1 MIGRSHKTVR
11 AHFSA
16 HVSVQT
22 KPWVRLGHNS
32 NSEWSNKLCI
42 THTSSS
48 RPARAT
54 AAEYNPQAQTTHIY
68 VYSEAVGEGRR
79 EEREEEKE
87 ARTKGVFLLQNN
99 NNLDLEDN
107 ATLRQWQADPMRRGP
122 QPRKVWTKNGCA
134 SRGRAEHT
142 TPPPA
147 TTSAARSSSSI
158 RSQTERYVSIERQLK
173 HGFDHFITCQLLLP
187 RRKQPPRTSLP
198 QPGKEVA
205 TRYLSI
211 KRAQRLQSV
220 DVIIRQLRGRS
231 STVQV
236 TVTGKPTADVSAQ
249 CVRHAARR
257 ESHAAKGEPGG
268 AGAIYYVLVRW
279 YIVSQ
284 GARRGT
290 HAQLGRAKAKA
301 SSAPAARHTR
311 YRSVLSLV
319 RTGGSQP
326 QTPPRISGLPQTH
339 SAPAGNHRRKCG
351 IIIGSPPPERAH
363 FSAHVSV
370 QTKPW
375 VRLGHNSMWA
385 SARRAA
391 GPPLV
396 HQCRSLCITHTSSSR
411 PARATAAEYNP
422 QAQTTHIYVY
432 SEAVYFSCKKQQQP
446 RPRRQCHSAAVAGGS
461 DAARPS
467 APKGDKCSEVVRSP
481 SDKVWT
487 KNGCASRGR
496 AEHTTPPP
504 ATTSAARS
512 SSSIRSQTER
522 YVSIERQLKHGF
534 DHFITCQLLLPR
546 RKQPPRTSLP
556 QPGKEVATRYLSI
569 KRAQRLQSV
578 DVIIRHTRAEGRATT
593 GGTPPPPAPIQR
605 ALSGPTALGQLTPS
619 TSKAAEARGRSS
631 TVQVTVTGKPTADV
645 SAQCVRHAARRES
658 HAAKGEPGGAGAI
671 YYVLVRWYI
680 VSQGA
685 RRGTHAQ
692 LGRAKAKASSAP
704 AARHTRYRSVL
715 SLVRTGGSQPQTPPR
730 ISGLLRHTAHRLEIV
745 DRRKCGI
752 IIGSPPPERAHF
764 SAHVSVQTKPW
775 VRLGHN
781 SNSEWSNKL
790 CITHTS
796 SSRPARATAAEYNP
810 QAQTTHIYVYSEAA
824 RTKGVFLLQNNNNLD
839 LEDNATLRQW
849 QADPMRRGPQPRK
862 VWTKNGCASRGRAEH
877 TTPPPATTSAARSS
891 SSIRSQTER
900 YVSIERQLKHGFDH
914 FITCQLLLPRRK
926 QPPRTSLPQ
935 PGKEVATRYLSIKRA
950 QRLQSV
956 DVIIRHTRAEGRATT
971 GGTPPPP
978 APIQRALSGPTALGQ
993 LTPSTSK
1000 AAEARGRS
1008 STVQVTVTGKP
1019 TADVSAQCV
1028 RHAARR
1034 ESHAA
1039 KGEPGGAGAI
1049 YYVLVRWYIVS
1060 QGARRGTHAQL
1071 GRAKAKASSAPAAR
1085 HTRYRSVLS
1094 LVRTGGS
1101 QPQTPPRISGLPQ
1114 THSAP
1119 AGNHRRKCGIIIGSP
1134 PPERAHFSAHVS
1146 VQTKP
1151 WVRLGHNSNSEWSN
1165 KLCITHTSSSRPA
1178 RATAAEYNPQAQ
1190 TTHIYVYSEA
1200 VGEGEKRGEG
1210 GRKRGTHKRCISL
1223 AKQQQPRPRR
1233 QCHSAAVAGGSDA
1246 ARPSAPKGDKCSE
1259 VVRSPSDKV
1268 WTKNGCA
1275 SRGRAEHTTPPPA
1288 TTSAAR
1294 SSSSIRSQTERYVSI
1309 ERQLKHGFDH
1319 FITCQLL
1326 LPRRKQPPRTSL
1338 PQPGKEVATRYLS
1351 IKRAQRLQSVDVIIR
1366 HTRAEGRATTG
1377 GTPPPPAPIQ
1387 RALSGPTALGQLTP
1401 STSKAAEARGRSST
1415 VQVTVTGKP
1424 TADVSAQCVRHA
1436 ARRESHAAKGEPG
1449 GAGAI
1454 YYVLVRWY
1462 IVSQGARRGTH
1473 AQLGRAKAKASSA
1486 PAARHTRY
1494 RSVLSLVRTG
1504 GSQPQTPPR
1513 ISGLPQTHSAPAGNH
1528 RRKCGII
1535 IGSPPPER
1543 AHFSAHVSV
1552 QTKPWVRLGH
1562 NSMWASARRA
1572 AGPPL
1577 VHQCRSLCITHTSSS
1592 RPARAT
1598 AAEYNPQAQTTHI
1611 YIYSE
1616 AEEKRHAQRCIS
1628 LAKQQQPRPR
1638 RQCHSAAVAGGS
1650 DAARPSAPKGDKCSE
1665 VVRSPSD
1672 KVWTKNGCASRG
1684 RAEHTTPPPATTSA
1698 ARSSSSIR
1706 SQTERYVSIERQLKH
1721 GFDHFI
1727 TCQLLLPRRKQPP
1740 RTSLPQP
1747 GKEVATRYLSIKRA
1761 QRLQSVDVII
1771 RHTRAEGRA
1780 TTGGTPPPP
1789 APIQRALSGPTALGQ
1804 LTPSTSK
1811 AAEARG
1817 RSSTVQVT
1825 VTGKP
1830 TADVSAQCVRHA
1842 ARRESHAA
1850 KGEPGGAGAI
1860 YYVLVRWYIVSQGAR
1875 RGTHAQLGRAK
1886 AKASSAPAAR
1896 HTRYR
1901 SVLSLVRTGGSQP
1914 QTPPRISGLPQT
1926 HSAPAGNHR
1935 RKCGIIIGSPPP
1947 ERAHFS
1953 AHVSVQTKPWVRLG
1967 HNSMWASARRAAG
1980 PPLVHQCRSLCI
1992 THTSS
1997 SRPARATAAEYNPQ
2011 AQTTHIYIYSEAVG
2025 EERGEGGRKRGT
2037 HKGVFLLQNNNNL
2050 DLEDN
2055 ATLRQWQ
2062 ADPMRRGPQPRKVI
2076 NVQRSSGAH
2085 PIRFGPR
2092 TVVHHEAAPNTT
2104 PPPATTSAARS
2115 SSIRSQTE
2123 RYVSIERQLKHGFDH
2138 FITCQLLLPRRKQ
2151 PPRTS
2156 LPQPGKE
2163 VATRYLSIK
2172 RAQRLQSVDVIIR
2185 HTRAEGRATTGGTP
2199 PPPAPIQR
2207 ALSGP
2212 TALGQLTPST
2222 SKAAEARGRSSTVQV
2237 TVTGKPT
2244 ADVSAQCPGGAGAI
2258 YYVLVRWYIV
2268 SQGAR
2273 RGTHAQL
2280 GRAKAKA
2287 SSAPAARHTIQ
2298 ECSLAGPDRRQP
2310 APNPP
2315 RISGLPQTH
2324 SAPAGNHRRKCGII
2338 IGSPP
2343 PERAHFSAHVSVQ
2356 TKPWVRLGHNS
2367 MWASARRAGPPLVHQ
2382 CRSLCITHTSSSRP
2396 ARATAAEYNPQ
2407 APRIY
2412 IYIAKQCISLAKNNN
2427 LDLEDN
2433 ATLRA
2438 VAGGSDA
2445 ARPSAPKGLDQER
2458 LCITRPRRTHDTT
2471 SATTSAARSSSSIR
2485 SQTERYVSIER
2496 QLKHGFDHFITC
2508 QLLLPRRKQ
2517 PPRTSLPQPGKE
2529 VATRYLSIKR
2539 AQRLQSVEHTG
2550 GGQGHDGRHTPTAG
2564 SHSEGPQEEEAARS
2578 GHSHGETHSGCECAV
2593 CQTRSAAKSHA
2604 AKGEPGGAGA
2614 IYYVLVRWYIVSQGR
2629 RGTHAQLGRAKAKA
2643 SSAPAARH
2651 TIQECSLAGRTG
2663 GSQPQTHR
2671 ASRDYL
2677 RHTAHRLEIVDRR
2690 KCGIII
2696 GSPPPERAHFSA
2708 HVSVQTK
2715 PWVRLGHN
2723 SMWASARRAAGP
2735 PLVHQCRSLCITHTS
2750 SSRPARAT
2758 AAEYNPQAQTTH
2770 IYIYSEAEEK
2780 RHAQRCISLAKNNN
2794 NLDLEDNATLRR
2806 WQADPMRRGPQ
2817 PRKVIN
2823 VQRSSGAHPI
2833 RFGPRTVVHHEAA
2846 PNTTPPPATTSA
2858 ARSSSSIR
2866 SQTERYVSIERQLKH
2881 GFDHFITCQ
2890 LLLPRR
2896 KQPPR
2901 TSCLSRGKNGLR
2913 DSSRLT
2919 SSSGSCGAKERQ
2931 RTHIAEVEH
2940 TGGGQGHDGRH
2951 THRRLPFRGPSR
2963 GRSSTVQVT
2972 VTGKPTADVS
2982 AQCVRHAARRESHA
2996 AKGEPGGAGAIYYV
3010 LVRWYIVSQGARRGT
3025 HARLLFRAG
3034 GTAHTIQEC
3043 SLAGPDRRQ
3052 PAPNPPRISGLPQTH
3067 SAPAGNRW
3075 CAASSSSTY
3084 IQSMIGR
3091 SHKTV
3096 VSVVSSSVVH
3106 RPSVRTSRPVS
3117 VQTKP
3122 WVRLGHNSN
3131 VGLGTPRS
3139 RATARASVQQQ
3150 PAGAR
3155 AAAEYNPQAQTTHIY
3170 IYSEAVGEGEKRGE
3184 GGRKEAHKG
3193 VFLLQK
3199 NNNNLDLEDNAT
3211 LRRGRRIRCGAALSP
3226 ERFGPRTVV
3235 HHEAAPTHDTTSRH
3249 HQRRTQQQ
3257 QHQKSN
3263 RKISATA
3270 AQKAASSHLPAS
3282 AGKEVATRYL
3292 SIKRAQRLQSV
3303 DVIIRQLRCKESASA
3318 AHIAEVEHTGG
3329 GQGHDGRHTP
3339 PPAPIQRALGR
3350 SSTVQV
3356 TVTGKPT
3363 ADPGGA
3369 GAIYYVLVR
3378 WYIVSQGARRGT
3390 HAQLGRAKASLF
3402 RAGGTAHDT
3411 GVLSLVRTG
3420 GSQPQTPRI
3429 SGLPQTHSA
3438 PAGNRWCAASSS
3450 STYIQSMIGRS
3461 HKTVVSVVSSSVVH
3475 RPSVRTSRP

>member
-1 MIGRSHKTVR
+1 MIGRSHKTVVSGIIIGSPPPER
-11 AHFSA
+11 AHSA

-22 KPWVRLGHNS
+22 KPWVLGHNPMWAS
-32 NSEWSNKLCI
+32 ARRAAGPPLVHQCRSLCI
-42 THTSSS
+42 TSSS

-68 VYSEAVGEGRR
+68 IYIAKQWERERR

-87 ARTKGVFLLQNN
+87 ARTKGVFLQNNNNLDLEDNATLRQWQADPMRRGPQPRKVWTKNGCASRGRAEHTTPPPATTSAARSSSSIRSQTERYVSIERQLKHGFDHFITCQLLLPRRKQPRTSLPQPGKEVATRYLSIKRAQRLQSVDVIIRHTRAEGRATTGGTPPPPAPIQRALSGPTALGQLTPSTSKAAEARGRSSTVQVTVTGKPTADVSAQCVRHAARESHAAKGEPGGAGAIYYVLVRWYIVSQGARRGTHAQLGRAKAKAFSAPAARHTRYRSVLSLVRTGGSQPQTPPRISGLSDTQRTGWKSLCGIIIGSPPPERAFSAHVSVQTKPWVRLGLQCGPRHAAQQGHRSCIRSVFRCPQGSLSGQTSYASRTRAAAGRRAPQPQSTTRRLKPRIYIYIYSEAVGEGEKRGEGGRKEARTKGVFLAKNN

-187 RRKQPPRTSLP
+187 RRKQPPRTSPASAGERSSNAIFINQAGSETPVAEVEHTAEGRATTGGTPPPPAPIQRALSGPTALGQLTPSTSKAAEARGRSSTVQVTVTGKPTADVSAQCVRHAARREPRREGRARRRWGHLLRVELGRAKAKASSAPAARHTRYRSVLSLVRTGGSQPQTPPRISGLP
-198 QPGKEVA
+198 QTHSAPAGNHRRKCGIIIGSPPPERAHFSAHVSVQTKPWVRLGHNSNVGLGTPRSRATARASVQQQPAGARHSRRVQPAGSNHAYIYIYIAKQWERERREEREEEKEARTKGVFLLQNNNNLDLEDNA
-205 TRYLSI
+205 TLRQWQADPMRRGPQPRKVINVQRSSGAHPIRFGPRTVVHHEAAPHTTPPPATTSAARSSSSIRSQTERYVSI
-211 KRAQRLQSV
+211 E
-220 DVIIRQLRGRS
+220 RQLKHGFDHFITCQLLLPRRKQPPRTPASAGERSSNAIFINQAGSETPRRWSTRAEGRATTGGTPPPPAPIQRALSGPTALGQLTPSTSKAAEARGRS

-284 GARRGT
+284 GGARRH

-396 HQCRSLCITHTSSSR
+396 HQCSRRVQPAGPNHAYIYIAKQWDRERREEGGRKRGTHKRCISL
-411 PARATAAEYNP
+411 AKNNNNLDLEDNATLRQW
-422 QAQTTHIYVY
+422 QADPMRRGP
-432 SEAVYFSCKKQQQP
+432 QP
-446 RPRRQCHSAAVAGGS
+446 R
-461 DAARPS
+461 
-467 APKGDKCSEVVRSP
+467 
-481 SDKVWT
+481 KVI
-487 KNGCASRGR
+487 NVQ
-496 AEHTTPPP
+496 
-504 ATTSAARS
+504 RS
-512 SSSIRSQTER
+512 SGAHPIRFGPRTVVHHEAAPHTR
-522 YVSIERQLKHGF
+522 HHLPIERQLKHGF

-546 RKQPPRTSLP
+546 RKQPPHLP
-556 QPGKEVATRYLSI
+556 ASAGERSSNAIFINQAGSETPGPVW
-569 KRAQRLQSV
+569 
-578 DVIIRHTRAEGRATT
+578 
-593 GGTPPPPAPIQR
+593 PP
-605 ALSGPTALGQLTPS
+605 ALGQLTPS

-680 VSQGA
+680 VSRGAAWHPRALFRAGGTAHTIQECSLAGPDRRQPAPNPTAHLGTTQTHSAPAGNHRRKCGIIIGSPPPERAHFSAHVSVQTKPWVRLGHNSMWASARRAAGPPLSEWSNKLCITHTSSSRRRAPQPQSTTRRPKPRIYIYIYSEAGEGEKRGEGGRKEARTKVYFSCKNNNNLDLEDNATLRQWQADPMRRGPQPRKVINVQRSSGAHPIRFGPRTVVHHEAAPHTTPPPVTTSAARSSSSIRSQTERYVSIERQLKHGFDHFINCQLLLPRSKPPRTSCLSRGKNGLRDSSRLTSSSGSCGARKQRQGRSAHIAEVEHTGGGQGHDGRHTPTAGSHSEGPLTPSTSKAAEARGRSSTVQVTVTGKPTADVSAQCSHAAKGEPGGAGAIYYVLVRWYIVSGA

-704 AARHTRYRSVL
+704 AARHTIQEC
-715 SLVRTGGSQPQTPPR
+715 SLAGPDRRQPAPNP
-730 ISGLLRHTAHRLEIV
+730 TAHLGTTQTHSAPAGNH
-745 DRRKCGI
+745 RRKCGI

-781 SNSEWSNKL
+781 SNGSLSGQ
-790 CITHTS
+790 TS
-796 SSRPARATAAEYNP
+796 YASRSSQPARATAAEYNP
-810 QAQTTHIYVYSEAA
+810 QAQTTHIYIYIYIYSEAEEKEA

-862 VWTKNGCASRGRAEH
+862 VINVQRSSGAHPIRFGPRTVVHHEAAPH
-877 TTPPPATTSAARSS
+877 TRHHLPSPPAPHAAAAASEVKQKDMSASS
-891 SSIRSQTER
+891 KAASSH
-900 YVSIERQLKHGFDH
+900 L
-914 FITCQLLLPRRK
+914 
-926 QPPRTSLPQ
+926 LPQ

-956 DVIIRHTRAEGRATT
+956 DVIIRQLRTRAEGRATT

-1151 WVRLGHNSNSEWSN
+1151 WVRLGHNSNVGLGTPRS
-1165 KLCITHTSSSRPA
+1165 
-1178 RATAAEYNPQAQ
+1178 RATARAS
-1190 TTHIYVYSEA
+1190 V
-1200 VGEGEKRGEG
+1200 
-1210 GRKRGTHKRCISL
+1210 
-1223 AKQQQPRPRR
+1223 QQQPAGARHSRRVQPAGPNHAYIYIYIAKQWERERREEREEEKEARTKGVFLLQNNNNLDLEDNATLRQWQADPMRRGPQPRKVINVQR
-1233 QCHSAAVAGGSDA
+1233 SSGAHPIRFGPRTVVHHEAA
-1246 ARPSAPKGDKCSE
+1246 P
-1259 VVRSPSDKV
+1259 
-1268 WTKNGCA
+1268 
-1275 SRGRAEHTTPPPA
+1275 HTTPPPV

-1577 VHQCRSLCITHTSSS
+1577 VHQCRSLCITHEQQPAGARHS
-1592 RPARAT
+1592 RRVQPAGPNHA
-1598 AAEYNPQAQTTHI
+1598 YI
-1611 YIYSE
+1611 YIYIAKQWE
-1616 AEEKRHAQRCIS
+1616 RERREEREEEKRHAQKVYFSCKNNNNLDLEDNATLRQWQ
-1628 LAKQQQPRPR
+1628 ADPMRRGPQPR
-1638 RQCHSAAVAGGS
+1638 
-1650 DAARPSAPKGDKCSE
+1650 
-1665 VVRSPSD
+1665 
-1672 KVWTKNGCASRG
+1672 KVINVQ
-1684 RAEHTTPPPATTSA
+1684 
-1698 ARSSSSIR
+1698 RSSGAHPIR
-1706 SQTERYVSIERQLKH
+1706 FGPRTVVHHEAAPHTRHHLPIERQLKH

-1830 TADVSAQCVRHA
+1830 TADVSAQC
-1842 ARRESHAA
+1842 SHAA

-1967 HNSMWASARRAAG
+1967 HNSNVG
-1980 PPLVHQCRSLCI
+1980 LGTPRS
-1992 THTSS
+1992 
-1997 SRPARATAAEYNPQ
+1997 RATARASVQQQPAGARHSRRVQPAGPNHAY
-2011 AQTTHIYIYSEAVG
+2011 IYIYIYIAKQW
-2025 EERGEGGRKRGT
+2025 ERREREGGRKEART
-2037 HKGVFLLQNNNNL
+2037 KVYFSCKNNNNL

-2092 TVVHHEAAPNTT
+2092 TVVHHEAAPHTT
-2104 PPPATTSAARS
+2104 PPPVTTSAARSS

-2185 HTRAEGRATTGGTP
+2185 HTRAEG
-2199 PPPAPIQR
+2199 
-2207 ALSGP
+2207 
-2212 TALGQLTPST
+2212 
-2222 SKAAEARGRSSTVQV
+2222 
-2237 TVTGKPT
+2237 
-2244 ADVSAQCPGGAGAI
+2244 
-2258 YYVLVRWYIV
+2258 
-2268 SQGAR
+2268 
-2273 RGTHAQL
+2273 
-2280 GRAKAKA
+2280 
-2287 SSAPAARHTIQ
+2287 
-2298 ECSLAGPDRRQP
+2298 
-2310 APNPP
+2310 
-2315 RISGLPQTH
+2315 
-2324 SAPAGNHRRKCGII
+2324 
-2338 IGSPP
+2338 
-2343 PERAHFSAHVSVQ
+2343 
-2356 TKPWVRLGHNS
+2356 
-2367 MWASARRAGPPLVHQ
+2367 
-2382 CRSLCITHTSSSRP
+2382 
-2396 ARATAAEYNPQ
+2396 
-2407 APRIY
+2407 
-2412 IYIAKQCISLAKNNN
+2412 
-2427 LDLEDN
+2427 
-2433 ATLRA
+2433 
-2438 VAGGSDA
+2438 
-2445 ARPSAPKGLDQER
+2445 
-2458 LCITRPRRTHDTT
+2458 
-2471 SATTSAARSSSSIR
+2471 
-2485 SQTERYVSIER
+2485 
-2496 QLKHGFDHFITC
+2496 
-2508 QLLLPRRKQ
+2508 
-2517 PPRTSLPQPGKE
+2517 
-2529 VATRYLSIKR
+2529 
-2539 AQRLQSVEHTG
+2539 
-2550 GGQGHDGRHTPTAG
+2550 
-2564 SHSEGPQEEEAARS
+2564 
-2578 GHSHGETHSGCECAV
+2578 
-2593 CQTRSAAKSHA
+2593 
-2604 AKGEPGGAGA
+2604 
-2614 IYYVLVRWYIVSQGR
+2614 
-2629 RGTHAQLGRAKAKA
+2629 
-2643 SSAPAARH
+2643 
-2651 TIQECSLAGRTG
+2651 
-2663 GSQPQTHR
+2663 
-2671 ASRDYL
+2671 
-2677 RHTAHRLEIVDRR
+2677 
-2690 KCGIII
+2690 
-2696 GSPPPERAHFSA
+2696 
-2708 HVSVQTK
+2708 
-2715 PWVRLGHN
+2715 
-2723 SMWASARRAAGP
+2723 
-2735 PLVHQCRSLCITHTS
+2735 
-2750 SSRPARAT
+2750 
-2758 AAEYNPQAQTTH
+2758 
-2770 IYIYSEAEEK
+2770 
-2780 RHAQRCISLAKNNN
+2780 
-2794 NLDLEDNATLRR
+2794 
-2806 WQADPMRRGPQ
+2806 
-2817 PRKVIN
+2817 
-2823 VQRSSGAHPI
+2823 
-2833 RFGPRTVVHHEAA
+2833 
-2846 PNTTPPPATTSA
+2846 
-2858 ARSSSSIR
+2858 
-2866 SQTERYVSIERQLKH
+2866 
-2881 GFDHFITCQ
+2881 
-2890 LLLPRR
+2890 
-2896 KQPPR
+2896 
-2901 TSCLSRGKNGLR
+2901 SC
-2913 DSSRLT
+2913 
-2919 SSSGSCGAKERQ
+2919 
-2931 RTHIAEVEH
+2931 
-2940 TGGGQGHDGRH
+2940 
-2951 THRRLPFRGPSR
+2951 
-2963 GRSSTVQVT
+2963 
-2972 VTGKPTADVS
+2972 
-2982 AQCVRHAARRESHA
+2982 
-2996 AKGEPGGAGAIYYV
+2996 
-3010 LVRWYIVSQGARRGT
+3010 
-3025 HARLLFRAG
+3025 
-3034 GTAHTIQEC
+3034 
-3043 SLAGPDRRQ
+3043 
-3052 PAPNPPRISGLPQTH
+3052 
-3067 SAPAGNRW
+3067 
-3075 CAASSSSTY
+3075 
-3084 IQSMIGR
+3084 
-3091 SHKTV
+3091 
-3096 VSVVSSSVVH
+3096 
-3106 RPSVRTSRPVS
+3106 
-3117 VQTKP
+3117 
-3122 WVRLGHNSN
+3122 
-3131 VGLGTPRS
+3131 
-3139 RATARASVQQQ
+3139 
-3150 PAGAR
+3150 
-3155 AAAEYNPQAQTTHIY
+3155 
-3170 IYSEAVGEGEKRGE
+3170 
-3184 GGRKEAHKG
+3184 
-3193 VFLLQK
+3193 
-3199 NNNNLDLEDNAT
+3199 
-3211 LRRGRRIRCGAALSP
+3211 
-3226 ERFGPRTVV
+3226 
-3235 HHEAAPTHDTTSRH
+3235 
-3249 HQRRTQQQ
+3249 
-3257 QHQKSN
+3257 
-3263 RKISATA
+3263 
-3270 AQKAASSHLPAS
+3270 
-3282 AGKEVATRYL
+3282 
-3292 SIKRAQRLQSV
+3292 
-3303 DVIIRQLRCKESASA
+3303 
-3318 AHIAEVEHTGG
+3318 
-3329 GQGHDGRHTP
+3329 
-3339 PPAPIQRALGR
+3339 
-3350 SSTVQV
+3350 
-3356 TVTGKPT
+3356 
-3363 ADPGGA
+3363 
-3369 GAIYYVLVR
+3369 
-3378 WYIVSQGARRGT
+3378 
-3390 HAQLGRAKASLF
+3390 
-3402 RAGGTAHDT
+3402 
-3411 GVLSLVRTG
+3411 
-3420 GSQPQTPRI
+3420 
-3429 SGLPQTHSA
+3429 
-3438 PAGNRWCAASSS
+3438 
-3450 STYIQSMIGRS
+3450 
-3461 HKTVVSVVSSSVVH
+3461 
-3475 RPSVRTSRP
+3475 